1 MTGNRHSTESFLT
14 ALQALSCINQS
25 RMKISSENKL
35 GQFKQTF
42 CNGIIVVK
50 FYGFLC
56 LVSRPFLYAT
66 GRFYLKYS
74 ISVAFLKGKE
84 SWAC

>member
-1 MTGNRHSTESFLT
+1 MNYWVVFVWGE
-14 ALQALSCINQS
+14 
-25 RMKISSENKL
+25 KL
-35 GQFKQTF
+35 GWPRTLFIILLF